1 MSNAIIPDNLS
12 NLNIERA
19 VLSTAIFEPVRYGE
33 IAAQL
38 KPEDFYHPFHQHL
51 FVAMEEQF
59 KSDQPIDEEFLRE
72 KLTKKNQFDEVAF
85 LDVLSTNPLSNVKE
99 YCAELRKYTE
109 KRKLLEIATKINRA
123 IIEQDDINKAKD
135 AILQLQTKTSDIAK
149 IELSEVELKIKKNN
163 EFKKRINKLKNILN
177 DDTLTPSERDVIE
190 KEISELEQKIDKP
203 SFTSYSD
210 VRKHFKHK
218 ITSEDIEKAKEVNF
232 IFDFVIENEITLIA
246 AKPGT
251 GKTFLSLILAQIFV
265 KNKNKYVLY
274 LDGDNSLTTL
284 KNRKVDNLLK
294 KYEKIDY
301 VKGNREELNQEL
313 NNLLNCTDLSDL
325 IIFVD
330 SGKNM
335 IDGDRDKN
343 KDVSKFF
350 NKLKKLRDL
359 GATVIVLHHTNK
371 QTVSEIGKIEKYVYA
386 GSAAWEED
394 SSNVLIMTK
403 NNHKNSLILNV
414 HKGRIGLEED
424 KEFAYTITET
434 QDFYELT
441 KLDPNYAKEDENFDE
456 LKTAILDIINSTEK
470 PLSKNQIFSLL
481 KKQELI
487 ENNKDYFYYVLN
499 LGLNRYWNFQKAEKG
514 TAVYVIPVEFIEQ
527 KETIIEYQDESL
539 QTFTT
544 TTTTATT
551 PILRDSEK
559 TKDLRQ
565 QRQVEPEPIIPPEII
580 TAKLDLNEIPKF

>member
-1 MSNAIIPDNLS
+1 M
-12 NLNIERA
+12 
-19 VLSTAIFEPVRYGE
+19 
-33 IAAQL
+33 
-38 KPEDFYHPFHQHL
+38 
-51 FVAMEEQF
+51 
-59 KSDQPIDEEFLRE
+59 
-72 KLTKKNQFDEVAF
+72 
-85 LDVLSTNPLSNVKE
+85 
-99 YCAELRKYTE
+99 
-109 KRKLLEIATKINRA
+109 
-123 IIEQDDINKAKD
+123 
-135 AILQLQTKTSDIAK
+135 
-149 IELSEVELKIKKNN
+149 
-163 EFKKRINKLKNILN
+163 
-177 DDTLTPSERDVIE
+177 
-190 KEISELEQKIDKP
+190 
-203 SFTSYSD
+203 
-210 VRKHFKHK
+210 
-218 ITSEDIEKAKEVNF
+218 
-232 IFDFVIENEITLIA
+232 
-246 AKPGT
+246 
-251 GKTFLSLILAQIFV
+251 
-265 KNKNKYVLY
+265 
-274 LDGDNSLTTL
+274 
-284 KNRKVDNLLK
+284 
-294 KYEKIDY
+294 
-301 VKGNREELNQEL
+301 KGNREELNQEL

-544 TTTTATT
+544 TTTT

>member
-1 MSNAIIPDNLS
+1 MSSQIISENLY

-19 VLSTAIFEPVRYGE
+19 VLSTIVFEPVQYE
-33 IAAQL
+33 DIAAQL

-51 FVAMEEQF
+51 FVAMEDLF
-59 KSDQPIDEEFLRE
+59 RGDQPIDEEFLRE
-72 KLTKKNQFDEVAF
+72 KLTKKNQFDEATF
-85 LDVLSTNPLSNVKE
+85 LDVVSVNPLSNVKE

-109 KRKLLEIATKINRA
+109 KRKLIEIATKINRA
-123 IIEQDDINKAKD
+123 ILEQDNVAKAKD
-135 AILQLQTKTSDIAK
+135 AILQLQTQTSDIAK

-163 EFKKRINKLKNILN
+163 EFKKRIYKLKNILN
-177 DDTLTPSERDVIE
+177 DDTLTPDERDVIE
-190 KEISELEQKIDKP
+190 KEIAELEQKIDRP
-203 SFTSYSD
+203 SFTSYAD

-265 KNKNKYVLY
+265 KNKYVLY

-294 KYEKIDY
+294 NYEKIDY
-301 VKGNREELNQEL
+301 VKGNRDELNQEL

-325 IIFVD
+325 VIFVD
-330 SGKNM
+330 SGKNL

-359 GATVIVLHHTNK
+359 GATIIVLHHTNK

-394 SSNVLIMTK
+394 SSNVLIMYK
-403 NNHKNSLILNV
+403 NANKNSLILNV

-424 KEFAYTITET
+424 KEFAYVINET
-434 QDFYELT
+434 DDFYELT
-441 KLDPNYAKEDENFDE
+441 KLDVNYAKEDENFDE
-456 LKTAILDIINSTEK
+456 LKTAILDIINSAEK

-499 LGLNRYWNFQKAEKG
+499 LGLNRHWNFQKAEKG
-514 TAVYVIPVEFIEQ
+514 TAVYVIPVEFVEQ
-527 KETIIEYQDESL
+527 KETVIEYQDEPL

-544 TTTTATT
+544 TTTTATI

-580 TAKLDLNEIPKF
+580 TAKLDLNEMPKF